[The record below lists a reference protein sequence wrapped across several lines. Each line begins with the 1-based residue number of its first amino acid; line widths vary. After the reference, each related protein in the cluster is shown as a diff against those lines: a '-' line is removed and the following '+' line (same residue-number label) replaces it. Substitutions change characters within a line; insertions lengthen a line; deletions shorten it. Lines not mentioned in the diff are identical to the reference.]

1 MGGGEDYWHR
11 WVTWFKG
18 TSLSVREHYRAS
30 WPEPEGWE
38 GFYSFIETGALPRWF
53 QDGQAKMAEAAVPP
67 QPGEEEIRGY
77 HRVLWLLRQHFKRV
91 RVDRARDDECIAE
104 IYVAPDGTH
113 WRLSAHVTQG
123 GIHFTKL
130 PAGAESHR

>member
-18 TSLSVREHYRAS
+18 T

-38 GFYSFIETGALPRWF
+38 GFYSFIETGALPRRF

-67 QPGEEEIRGY
+67 QPEWPRI
-77 HRVLWLLRQHFKRV
+77 
-91 RVDRARDDECIAE
+91 
-104 IYVAPDGTH
+104 
-113 WRLSAHVTQG
+113 
-123 GIHFTKL
+123 
-130 PAGAESHR
+130 